1 MYKKTRFFLAF
12 LQSKRLGL
20 ELQVL
25 QLPYLA
31 VFPVGR

>member
-1 MYKKTRFFLAF
+1 MYKKHVFFAF
-12 LQSKRLGL
+12 LQHKRLGL

-31 VFPVGR
+31 VFPVGQ